1 MSSKSWRSAFWL
13 FGFFLSILAIEVVDD
28 FLLLSLASVVYVLP
42 LFVFLVVAYLVSCLV
57 RKRPVRVVLS
67 WADLPVVCWSVAI
80 WGLVVEAN
88 LPIMPNKSLANL
100 IEPGMVSAL
109 WCVLFA
115 IRCRHALNGNLMKM
129 SFWRNA
135 SFVAMPVVAV
145 LLALLCPAIPE

>member
-1 MSSKSWRSAFWL
+1 MKTILWL
-13 FGFFLSILAIEVVDD
+13 FGFFLAALATKVVDD
-28 FLLLSLASVVYVLP
+28 FFLLSLASVVYVLP
-42 LFVFLVVAYLVSCLV
+42 LFIFIVVAYLVACFI

-67 WADLPVVCWSVAI
+67 WADLPVVCWSIAI

-88 LPIMPNKSLANL
+88 LPIMPSKSLGNL

-115 IRCRHALNGNLMKM
+115 IRCRYALNGNLMKM
-129 SFWRNA
+129 SFWRNV

-145 LLALLCPAIPE
+145 LIALLCPAISE